1 MSGSMADSS
10 PPKSSDP
17 EATASEP
24 PPDSSPEITSSEQGE
39 EEPAPSS
46 KGSDEGEDGPP
57 PASNGG
63 DRGEPSSGE
72 SSSGI
77 PSGRLSLIELEP
89 EPVSAPGKSM
99 PTKPPPPPAKR
110 GSSPPNDDGR
120 PLPEPAFKSLV
131 PKPAVGQSLVPA
143 RKFPP
148 ETVGDVMTRKLIAL
162 TEQDTVEN
170 IQTGMQRFR
179 FRHLPVVTK
188 ENKLIGLVTE
198 RDMIRAE
205 AEAAAESDDSGD
217 GLSKDTP
224 VSEIM
229 IRDILTTRPDTDLAT
244 AGKAILQKKIGC
256 LPIIL
261 EDETLVGIVTA
272 SDFVKIVVQ
281 LLDKP
286 QDED

>member
-1 MSGSMADSS
+1 MADSS

-24 PPDSSPEITSSEQGE
+24 PPDSEPEARSSDEGE
-39 EEPAPSS
+39 EEPVPSS
-46 KGSDEGEDGPP
+46 KGSDEGEEE
-57 PASNGG
+57 PAPSSNGG
-63 DRGEPSSGE
+63 EDGEPSSDK
-72 SSSGI
+72 SSSGV

-89 EPVSAPGKSM
+89 EPASIPGKRM

-110 GSSPPNDDGR
+110 GSSPPKDDGR

-170 IQTGMQRFR
+170 IQSGMQRFR

-198 RDMIRAE
+198 RDMMRAE
-205 AEAAAESDDSGD
+205 AEAAAESDDQAG

-224 VSEIM
+224 VSDIM
-229 IRDILTTRPDTDLAT
+229 NRDILTTRPDTDLAT

-272 SDFVKIVVQ
+272 SDFVKLVVQ

-286 QDED
+286 KDAD